1 MDQSP
6 ATTCM
11 CWHKIDYHH
20 TEKISDVVT
29 SYYLVILENSFV
41 LLMDV
46 KRPMKHSTLTKGIKT
61 TIWEKIMQSFFH

>member
-1 MDQSP
+1 MDESP

-11 CWHKIDYHH
+11 CWHKIGYHH

-29 SYYLVILENSFV
+29 SYYLVILENSFL

-46 KRPMKHSTLTKGIKT
+46 KHPMKHSTLTKGIKK
-61 TIWEKIMQSFFH
+61 TIWAKIMQSFFY